1 MGNEAVEVVRSSIDA
16 WKRRDLEA
24 FLARLGDDAEL
35 DLRRLGLPDT
45 GVVRG
50 AVPIRRWMANLFEH
64 FPDFDFAP
72 EEVVPMGDWVVV
84 RGSISGR
91 ARLSGVGLT
100 HPYSEAILVRDGRIV
115 RDVFFIEGG
124 AAARWVAE
132 QRAPPLL
139 VAAPNVSEGRD
150 RAVLERLEASVAP
163 AQVLDLHVDPD
174 HNRAVYTLAARQ
186 GELAA
191 GLVGLARAAA
201 SEIDLREHHGI
212 HPHVGALDVMPVV
225 WQDEER
231 RGAACAEALT
241 AAALVG
247 EEVGVPVFLYG
258 ELATRPEHV
267 ERAWLRRGGPAELA
281 RRMEAGELVP
291 DYGPPR
297 AHPSAGATLAT
308 ARPPLLAFNVDLA
321 TDDVELARSIAA
333 DLRESGGGP
342 PGVRALGL
350 YLVER
355 GRAQVSTNV
364 HDHRAVPLAE
374 IVERVRARAPVAEGE
389 LIGLAPR
396 AAFEGFPEDVPLR
409 GFSPERH
416 ILEEALAA
424 LE

>member
-1 MGNEAVEVVRSSIDA
+1 MAGDDPVEIVRRAIDA
-16 WKRRDLEA
+16 WSRRDHQAVVALFA
-24 FLARLGDDAEL
+24 DDAEI
-35 DLRRLGLPDT
+35 DLRDLQLPDT
-45 GVVRG
+45 
-50 AVPIRRWMANLFEH
+50 ALVPRALLPTWVTNLFEH
-64 FPDFDFAP
+64 FPDFRFEP
-72 EEVVPMGDWVVV
+72 EEILPTRGWVVV
-84 RGSISGR
+84 RGTMGGR

-100 HPYSEAILVRDGRIV
+100 QPYSEAVLVREGRIV
-115 RDVFFIEGG
+115 RDVFFGEAEG
-124 AAARWVAE
+124 AARWLAGRGV
-132 QRAPPLL
+132 PPLL
-139 VAAPNVSEGRD
+139 VAVPNVSEGRD
-150 RAVLERLEASVAP
+150 TAVLERLEASVAP
-163 AQVLDLHVDPD
+163 ARVLDLHVDPD
-174 HNRAVYTLAARQ
+174 HNRAVYTLAAHQ

-201 SEIDLREHHGI
+201 EEIDLRAHDGI

-231 RGAACAEALT
+231 RGPAFAEALT
-241 AAALVG
+241 AAALAG
-247 EEVGVPVFLYG
+247 EEAGVPVFLYG
-258 ELATRPEHV
+258 DLATRPEHA

-297 AHPSAGATLAT
+297 AHPSAGAILAT

-321 TDDVELARSIAA
+321 SDDVELAKSIAA
-333 DLRESGGGP
+333 ELRESGGGP

-350 YLVER
+350 YLPGR